1 MDLEEKVQRNYHRIG
16 SMNGYIN
23 QVVVDFNEQLRA
35 LEDTVKEL
43 SGKLGDLIIQ
53 VGVIKFEHK
62 PRVDR

>member
-1 MDLEEKVQRNYHRIG
+1 MDLEGKVQRNYHRIG

-23 QVVVDFNEQLRA
+23 QVAVDFDERLRA
-35 LEDTVKEL
+35 LEDTVREL
-43 SGKLGDLIIQ
+43 RGKLEDLMIQ